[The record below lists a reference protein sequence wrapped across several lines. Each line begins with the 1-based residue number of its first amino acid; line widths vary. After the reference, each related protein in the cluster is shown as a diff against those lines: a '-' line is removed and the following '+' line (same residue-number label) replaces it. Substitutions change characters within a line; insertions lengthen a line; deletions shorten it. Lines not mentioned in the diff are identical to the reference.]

1 MKTRSFTFDARSIR
15 RLAGLIGGT
24 WQGFGGTSMGA
35 DLLQPFA
42 VLLSTT
48 HSEVTVNSVVD
59 FFDIMGEEYETAIAE
74 LAVDDEVVAPEQDT
88 NSDHMFTR
96 NAGQEVVD
104 VLVIRHTLDEVR
116 DGERTWR
123 IVKDVG
129 VIVILE
135 RGAIAV
141 TQEDLHDEMLV
152 VSVADASDEL
162 AIPTVGSRW
171 KDRPGAEYGGS
182 RALISVAELLER

>member
-1 MKTRSFTFDARSIR
+1 MKTHSFTFDAGSLR

-35 DLLQPFA
+35 DLLQPFT
-42 VLLSTT
+42 VHLSTT

-59 FFDIMGEEYETAIAE
+59 FFDITGEEHETAIAE
-74 LAVDDEVVAPEQDT
+74 LDVDDEAIALVQDT
-88 NSDHMFTR
+88 SSDGIFTR

-104 VLVIRHTLDEVR
+104 VLVVRDTLDEVR
-116 DGERTWR
+116 DGEYTWR
-123 IVKDVG
+123 IIKDIG
-129 VIVILE
+129 VIIILE

-152 VSVADASDEL
+152 VSVADAPEEL

-171 KDRPGAEYGGS
+171 EDRPGLEYGRS
-182 RALISVAELLER
+182 RALIPVAELLER

>member
-1 MKTRSFTFDARSIR
+1 MKTHRFTFDAVSLR

-24 WQGFGGTSMGA
+24 WRRFGGTSMGA
-35 DLLQPFA
+35 DLLQPFT
-42 VLLSTT
+42 VLISTA
-48 HSEVTVNSVVD
+48 HSEVAVNSVAN

-88 NSDHMFTR
+88 NSDRVFVR

-104 VLVIRHTLDEVR
+104 ARVVRDTLDEVR
-116 DGERTWR
+116 DGEHTWR

-162 AIPTVGSRW
+162 AIPRVESRW
-171 KDRPGAEYGGS
+171 EDRPGLEYGRS
-182 RALISVAELLER
+182 RALIPVAELLER

>member
-1 MKTRSFTFDARSIR
+1 MKTHRFTFDAGSLR

-24 WQGFGGTSMGA
+24 WQRFGGTSMGT
-35 DLLQPFA
+35 DLLQPFT
-42 VLLSTT
+42 VFLSTT
-48 HSEVTVNSVVD
+48 HGEVTVNSVVD
-59 FFDIMGEEYETAIAE
+59 FFDIVGEAYETAIAE
-74 LAVDDEVVAPEQDT
+74 LEVDDAAVALEQDT
-88 NSDHMFTR
+88 NSDRVFTL

-104 VLVIRHTLDEVR
+104 VLVVRDTLDEVR
-116 DGERTWR
+116 GSERTWR

-152 VSVADASDEL
+152 DSVADASDEL
-162 AIPTVGSRW
+162 AIPRVESRW
-171 KDRPGAEYGGS
+171 EDRPGLEYGRS
-182 RALISVAELLER
+182 RALIPAAELLER